1 MRKTVLLLSWV
12 SFSLLFYSC
21 NRSETQDE
29 VQETR
34 TSGTTTILVDEA
46 YAHLISD
53 QIEVFKT
60 DYPSATVSVILGNEN
75 DILPKF
81 AKGEV
86 KMIVMSRMLKPNEQI
101 FYNNRKSPIYTD
113 RFAVDGIALIVNK
126 NAVDT
131 TIALQD
137 AYDLMKGVSKSNK
150 QLVFDN
156 SFSSTVRYFID
167 SAGVKELPKKGVY
180 TLKTP
185 NDVIKFV
192 SENNNYIGVVGV
204 SWLAEN
210 TKKSSPYLPQV
221 KTLAVKN
228 LADKDYEGVYY
239 QPTQS
244 NLINGKYPLLRNV
257 YLLNA
262 EGTGG
267 LGTGF
272 ANWLASPRGQL
283 IVLKS
288 GLAPHELAL
297 REFNLKTNSKK

>member
-21 NRSETQDE
+21 NRSEKQDE